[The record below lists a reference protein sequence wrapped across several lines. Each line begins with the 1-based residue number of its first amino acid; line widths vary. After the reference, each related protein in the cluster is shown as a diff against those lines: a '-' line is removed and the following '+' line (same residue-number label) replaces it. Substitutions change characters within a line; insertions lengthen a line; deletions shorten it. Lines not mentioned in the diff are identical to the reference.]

1 MLPTASLVTTRCRL
15 HESLSA
21 NDATFRAKREQEVA
35 SLKKTMEEEGRNHEA
50 QIQDLRQKHGQ
61 AVEELNEQLEQAKRV
76 TIKLFY
82 VASILVRSRSFLS
95 WCLKYLTTSHMKMPK

>member
-1 MLPTASLVTTRCRL
+1 MKTRCHL
-15 HESLSA
+15 HESLC
-21 NDATFRAKREQEVA
+21 DATFRAKREQEVA

-82 VASILVRSRSFLS
+82 VALKLPL
-95 WCLKYLTTSHMKMPK
+95 WCGVVLFSLDDSNS

>member
-1 MLPTASLVTTRCRL
+1 MTTRCRL
-15 HESLSA
+15 HESLKA

-35 SLKKTMEEEGRNHEA
+35 SLKKSMEEEGRNHEA

-76 TIKLFY
+76 TINVLCGSK
-82 VASILVRSRSFLS
+82 ASILVRSRSFFS
-95 WCLKYLTTSHMKMPK
+95 

>member
-1 MLPTASLVTTRCRL
+1 MKTRCHL
-15 HESLSA
+15 HERSSA
-21 NDATFRAKREQEVA
+21 NHATFRAKREQEVA

-82 VASILVRSRSFLS
+82 VESFFYS
-95 WCLKYLTTSHMKMPK
+95 WWLKELTTPLFSHMKMTE

>member
-1 MLPTASLVTTRCRL
+1 MTTRCRL

-82 VASILVRSRSFLS
+82 VALKLPFWSGVVLF
-95 WCLKYLTTSHMKMPK
+95 CLGALNI